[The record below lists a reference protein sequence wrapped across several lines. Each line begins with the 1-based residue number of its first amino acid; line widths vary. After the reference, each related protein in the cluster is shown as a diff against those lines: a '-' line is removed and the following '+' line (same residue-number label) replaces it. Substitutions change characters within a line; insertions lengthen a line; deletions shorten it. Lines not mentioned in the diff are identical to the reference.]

1 MFSQIPL
8 FLAQEDMTPASGG
21 GISSSPDGG
30 GVATSQNPSGT
41 STTQGPPGGGQQ
53 GGGQMFLILIAVM
66 VFMIIFS
73 MRSQS
78 KEKKKRAA
86 LLASIGKGDRVQ
98 TVGGIV
104 GTVVEVRENE
114 LVLKVDENNN
124 TRIKFT
130 RGAIQTKLEEKES

>member
-8 FLAQEDMTPASGG
+8 FLAQEGMTPASGG
-21 GISSSPDGG
+21 GISSSSDG
-30 GVATSQNPSGT
+30 GVATSSAPAGT
-41 STTQGPPGGGQQ
+41 ATTQAPPGAAPQ